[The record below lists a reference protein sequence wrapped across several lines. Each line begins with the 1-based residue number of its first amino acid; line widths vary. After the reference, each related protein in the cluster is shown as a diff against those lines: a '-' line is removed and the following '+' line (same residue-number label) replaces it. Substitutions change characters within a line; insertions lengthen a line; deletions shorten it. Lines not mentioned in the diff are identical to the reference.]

1 MTTEQMW
8 QVVLGRSREHDGK
21 LYYAVRSTGVY
32 CRPSCPSRRPRRE
45 SVEFFASAEE
55 AERAGYRACRRCRPT
70 EVAAAVQAV
79 EAARRAIDAAVEEQM
94 GKEVEEGSTARF
106 TLASLAAQAGMSPY
120 HLQRTFK
127 RMLGVTPREYRQ
139 AVRVQRLKHGMR
151 AGEPVTGAIYAAGFG
166 SSSRVYET
174 AARELGMTPGQYR
187 RRGAGLVIR
196 YGCFASPLGTVLLA
210 ATERGLC
217 SLAFGEDEG
226 PLRQALRQEFSAA
239 DLREDAAALVPYHD
253 ALLQWLSDVP
263 AAGLVLPLDPQGTT
277 FQRRVWNLLQQIPV
291 GETRTYQQLAEATGD
306 RRAVRAVARA
316 CATNPIA
323 IAIPCHRVLRK
334 DGALAGYRWGLERKQ
349 KLLEHEGRQRR
360 PGAAPCCDE

>member
-8 QVVLGRSREHDGK
+8 QAVQSRSREHDGS

-32 CRPSCPSRRPRRE
+32 CRPSCPSRRPRQE
-45 SVEFFASAEE
+45 SVEFFACAEE

-79 EAARRAIDAAVEEQM
+79 ETARRVIDAALDREMEA
-94 GKEVEEGSTARF
+94 GSEARI
-106 TLASLAAQAGMSPY
+106 TLDSLAAQAGMSPY

-127 RMLGVTPREYRQ
+127 RMLGVTPREYWQ
-139 AVRVQRLKHGMR
+139 AGRVQRLKQEMR
-151 AGEPVTGAIYAAGFG
+151 AGEPLAAAIYAAGFG

-217 SLAFGEDEG
+217 SLAFGENEEQ
-226 PLRQALRQEFSAA
+226 LEQSLRQEFPAA
-239 DLREDAAALVPYHD
+239 DLRDDAAALAPCRE
-253 ALLQWLSDVP
+253 ALLQWLKDAP
-263 AAGLVLPLDPQGTT
+263 AAGLSLPLDPHGTP
-277 FQRRVWNLLQQIPV
+277 FQRRVWSLLQQIPA
-291 GETRTYQQLAEATGD
+291 GETRTYQQIAEGMGD

-316 CATNPIA
+316 CATNPVA
-323 IAIPCHRVLRK
+323 VAIPCHRVLRK
-334 DGALAGYRWGLERKQ
+334 NGALAGYRWGLERKQ
-349 KLLEHEGRQRR
+349 KLLEFEGGQAGEEKSR
-360 PGAAPCCDE
+360 